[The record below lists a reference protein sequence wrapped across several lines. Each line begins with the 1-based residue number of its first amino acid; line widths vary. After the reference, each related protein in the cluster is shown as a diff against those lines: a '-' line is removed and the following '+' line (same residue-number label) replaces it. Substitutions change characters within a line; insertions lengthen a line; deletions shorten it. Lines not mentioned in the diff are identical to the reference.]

1 MHRKESLLR
10 HFFIIH
16 GAPALLAVALS
27 FTGCSRLEEM
37 KTANT
42 NNNTQPMQVA
52 TPGSTPASGSTSPA
66 SPSAGLP
73 PSAGPAIATADG
85 DLPGIRVEVQ
95 ELKRTSGD
103 TVTLKFVMIND
114 SDAALS
120 VYSGKFGEEGKG
132 GNVDYRSVGGVH
144 MVDAAGKKK
153 YFVVRDTENQCLCSR
168 DVQDINSK
176 SRAQLWANFPAPPED
191 VQKITVVVP
200 HFIPMDDVPISR

>member
-1 MHRKESLLR
+1 MHRKNIGNVKAALSVLAATLLFASCSKLAESGKTNSSTQPAKAAAPAPSQASVATTHALPT
-10 HFFIIH
+10 
-16 GAPALLAVALS
+16 GAPPV
-27 FTGCSRLEEM
+27 
-37 KTANT
+37 
-42 NNNTQPMQVA
+42 
-52 TPGSTPASGSTSPA
+52 
-66 SPSAGLP
+66 
-73 PSAGPAIATADG
+73 SAGPAIATAEG

-103 TVTLKFVMIND
+103 TMTLKFVMIND

-176 SRAQLWANFPAPPED
+176 SRAQLWAKFPAPPEE